1 MPHEIDKRK
10 LEKLLAEKVPQREIA
25 SQLKIPR
32 SSLQRIIKSLNTA
45 PSSKPSALVAPE
57 SVPVVDMG
65 KLTPAE
71 VEAVRGDFWEL
82 IEWWR
87 ERKLQRVYRSQP
99 RETAR
104 ATFHV
109 EKEYIKLIHREAEAE
124 GVSIAEVVN
133 RAFRAYFVRGD

>member
-1 MPHEIDKRK
+1 
-10 LEKLLAEKVPQREIA
+10 
-25 SQLKIPR
+25 
-32 SSLQRIIKSLNTA
+32 LQRMIKSLNIPPA
-45 PSSKPSALVAPE
+45 SKPSTVVAPE

-87 ERKLQRVYRSQP
+87 GRKLQQVYRSQP

-109 EKEYIKLIHREAEAE
+109 EKKYIKLIHQEAEAE
-124 GVSIAEVVN
+124 EVSIAEVVN
-133 RAFRAYFVRGD
+133 RAFRAYFKNHR